1 MPIRRMLNEGRTFDP
16 KAIVVLIEAF
26 DGVVAEL
33 DLRAL
38 GEKERA
44 ARIVIGFAA
53 GQTNLDA
60 AKLRA
65 GAVAMM
71 RSQPR
76 EHDGYADG

>member
-1 MPIRRMLNEGRTFDP
+1 
-16 KAIVVLIEAF
+16 
-26 DGVVAEL
+26 
-33 DLRAL
+33 LRAL

-53 GQTNLDA
+53 GQTSLDA